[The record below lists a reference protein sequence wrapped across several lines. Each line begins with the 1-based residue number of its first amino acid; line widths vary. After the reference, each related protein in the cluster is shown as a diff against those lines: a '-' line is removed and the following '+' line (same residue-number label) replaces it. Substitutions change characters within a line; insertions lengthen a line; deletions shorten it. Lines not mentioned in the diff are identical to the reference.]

1 MVNVTKWQQNASS
14 RFVDLLTENFGS
26 SFHQRSLALPD
37 TDLDALVVGGV
48 LTFDARHFNGQ
59 AVEFQA
65 IFFPEETIDQ
75 SFSLYITI
83 LDKSTSTNG
92 PWLNLE
98 EIKNKVLE
106 EINHGWIGWNLD
118 LHGDMVYLVFDCDK
132 KVIGCDFSD
141 LDDEIARII
150 LKQNFVE
157 TFKVADKVFQALSA
171 AVKGY

>member
-1 MVNVTKWQQNASS
+1 MMQDISTDKQWSFRLFSS
-14 RFVDLLTENFGS
+14 LKKLLI
-26 SFHQRSLALPD
+26 R
-37 TDLDALVVGGV
+37 V
-48 LTFDARHFNGQ
+48 
-59 AVEFQA
+59 
-65 IFFPEETIDQ
+65 
-75 SFSLYITI
+75 SLYITI
-83 LDKSTSTNG
+83 FDISTSKNG